1 MFCSLH
7 PLNLQREPMEAAP
20 MGAGAALGAP
30 GYPGRVE
37 AGKLEPSALSRL
49 AGHGELDVGLILPPV
64 ATPLSAHPLH
74 GQDGL
79 VPPQN
84 AEISSQKEENPSK
97 LLHIPL
103 PRCRCQAKSEQTL
116 VPIIAHNRGFY
127 GGLVHGAIK
136 GFMLLVSSEKEKR
149 VKETR

>member
-1 MFCSLH
+1 MLVPH
-7 PLNLQREPMEAAP
+7 WEPLGTPAEWRLGNWNPVP
-20 MGAGAALGAP
+20 FPGWPVMGSWMWGSFP
-30 GYPGRVE
+30 
-37 AGKLEPSALSRL
+37 
-49 AGHGELDVGLILPPV
+49 PPV
-64 ATPLSAHPLH
+64 ATPLSTHPLH

-79 VPPQN
+79 IPPQN

-103 PRCRCQAKSEQTL
+103 PRCRCQAKPEQTL
-116 VPIIAHNRGFY
+116 VPIIIHNRGFY
-127 GGLVHGAIK
+127 GRLVHGAIK